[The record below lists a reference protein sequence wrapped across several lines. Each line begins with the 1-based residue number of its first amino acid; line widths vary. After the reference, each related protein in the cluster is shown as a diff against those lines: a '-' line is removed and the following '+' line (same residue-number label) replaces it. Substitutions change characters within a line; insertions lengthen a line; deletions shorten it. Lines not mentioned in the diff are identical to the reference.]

1 MARGEHPGIDR
12 PDCGTM
18 GVADL
23 SHKGQHHPEHRPWP
37 ASSLREK
44 DAMTLG
50 IALLGTGGIAQH
62 AFVPAVHAVDAA
74 PGGGSEP

>member
-1 MARGEHPGIDR
+1 MACGARPGIDC

-18 GVADL
+18 GVVNL
-23 SHKGQHHPEHRPWP
+23 SPREQHHSEHRPRP
-37 ASSLREK
+37 VSSWREK

-50 IALLGTGGIAQH
+50 IALLGMGGIAQH

-74 PGGGSEP
+74 VWWRS